1 MKNRTV
7 DLQSLPVGA
16 TYAVTGTVSYSRVAS
31 MIEGD
36 ELKRVNERNLARN
49 QRSIDRPYTTI
60 TLNNACAIQ
69 RDPNYKRPEE
79 IYAEESLFSSNA
91 RDAQGMRFTAINK
104 GKILPWIAVRDPETG
119 KIKQIQPEGEL
130 DRDLRVTVVMGV
142 YQGKINKGSG
152 MNGIII
158 EEEPRYYT
166 ANRNDAGLQDL
177 FGVGFIPLPG
187 GAKPVHTAPQMVA
200 PQMQT
205 PVQPVMQTVQQVI
218 PAPTPVVNP
227 VPQVAPVPTPQVA
240 PAPVPQIAPQ
250 PAPMG
255 QMPYN
260 APIENPYAQQA
271 APAVPQAQP
280 NPYAQPQTGGIR
292 YDLEDDIRGTY

>member
-7 DLQSLPVGA
+7 DLQSLPAGA

-36 ELKRVNERNLARN
+36 ELRRVNERNLARG
-49 QRSIDRPYTTI
+49 QRPIDKPYTTI
-60 TLNNACAIQ
+60 TLNNAHAIQ
-69 RDPNYKRPEE
+69 RDPNQKRLEE

-91 RDAQGMRFTAINK
+91 RDAQGMRFTAVNK
-104 GKILPWIAVRDPETG
+104 GKMLPWIAIRDPETG
-119 KIKQIQPEGEL
+119 NIKQIQPEGEL
-130 DRDLRVTVVMGV
+130 DRDLRVTVVMNV
-142 YQGKINKGSG
+142 YQGKMNKGSG

-158 EEEPRYYT
+158 EETPRYYT
-166 ANRNDAGLQDL
+166 ANRNDAGLADL

-187 GAKPVHTAPQMVA
+187 GAKPVHTAPQVIA
-200 PQMQT
+200 PQTQA
-205 PVQPVMQTVQQVI
+205 PVQPVMQPVQQVM

-227 VPQVAPVPTPQVA
+227 VPQVAP
-240 PAPVPQIAPQ
+240 APVPQMAPQ

-255 QMPYN
+255 QVPYN

-271 APAVPQAQP
+271 APAMPSAQP
-280 NPYAQPQTGGIR
+280 NPYAQPQAGGIR